1 MVPSVCNVT
10 RDYINVMSNDLTVH
24 MRTHSGDKP
33 YVYLQCWVTCL
44 KDGNSRDIHFNIVKE
59 KEVKDDEPSE
69 SMNDVEAEKEN
80 SEGLDVELKMFEHQY
95 DTNLKENDKIAYMNI
110 MKEKEDRKIMNHLK
124 V

>member
-1 MVPSVCNVT
+1 M
-10 RDYINVMSNDLTVH
+10 
-24 MRTHSGDKP
+24 
-33 YVYLQCWVTCL
+33 
-44 KDGNSRDIHFNIVKE
+44 NIVKE

-80 SEGLDVELKMFEHQY
+80 SEGLDVELKMIEHQY

-110 MKEKEDRKIMNHLK
+110 MKEKEVRKIMNHLK